1 MTVQDIIA
9 LSGAGFT
16 PEQIS
21 AFAPHLRDAA
31 EPEKPAQ
38 QTEPNPQVEP
48 ERPDPQQ
55 AENNPFEGMQ
65 QQFAQFL
72 NEMRQHAFAIT
83 PNENPNE
90 GMTFEGIAAH
100 ILAPNNKK
108 GGM

>member
-21 AFAPHLRDAA
+21 ALAPHLKDAA

-38 QTEPNPQVEP
+38 QMEPAPQAEP
-48 ERPDPQQ
+48 ENPAPQL
-55 AENNPFEGMQ
+55 ADTNPFEGMQ

-83 PNENPNE
+83 PNEKPND

-100 ILAPNNKK
+100 ILAPSKK